1 MLLNPWCCWHG
12 FRYWRSLEVI
22 GQNSICLPGG
32 CIVKLLISVRASST
46 SKTQTYGGNT
56 PYSKLARESNLWST
70 TCFPTWSPL
79 LLEFPPLFMRLESV
93 NKASKDIFWGILK
106 TTTLD
111 VYERSSQQ
119 CCHCCLFCRVIE
131 LLSRKIRSDFDIFE
145 KFISLS
151 VYFRFS
157 LILRRAKSFLIFFWC

>member
-1 MLLNPWCCWHG
+1 MIYDLFSN
-12 FRYWRSLEVI
+12 V
-22 GQNSICLPGG
+22 
-32 CIVKLLISVRASST
+32 ST
-46 SKTQTYGGNT
+46 SATRV
-56 PYSKLARESNLWST
+56 LAVVYETGIGKQGIKR
-70 TCFPTWSPL
+70 
-79 LLEFPPLFMRLESV
+79 
-93 NKASKDIFWGILK
+93 IFWGILK

-157 LILRRAKSFLIFFWC
+157 LILRRAKSFLIFLWSQAEVLPCVNLEMIASY